1 MTDAE
6 LIDLITRIVIS
17 DRVAMGDINACGE
30 LGALTLAAFRPL
42 FGWEDP
48 QERIARGEV
57 SAVEFVQALHI
68 ARNHPER
75 LA

>member
-30 LGALTLAAFRPL
+30 LGSRTLAAFRPL
-42 FGWEDP
+42 FGWDNA
-48 QERIARGEV
+48 QERIACGEV
-57 SAVEFVQALHI
+57 NAVEFVQALHI
-68 ARNHPER
+68 ARNHAER